1 MSVFGFGLISAGDN
15 KKGCFLTKEKTQI
28 FTFLSVQMG
37 YISPVVI
44 SACHFILVEKK
55 NAVIFYSL

>member
-28 FTFLSVQMG
+28 FKFLSVQMG

-44 SACHFILVEKK
+44 STCHFILVKK